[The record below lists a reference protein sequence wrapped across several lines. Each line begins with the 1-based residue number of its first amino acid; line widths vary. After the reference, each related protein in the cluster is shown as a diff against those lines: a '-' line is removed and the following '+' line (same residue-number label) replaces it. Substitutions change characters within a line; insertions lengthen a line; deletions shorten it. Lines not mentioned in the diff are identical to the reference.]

1 MRAFGFALVV
11 IGIVV
16 IWLSVQGKMGA
27 AFSALITGQVPTTSS
42 SAGSS
47 GSAPPNPGSPT
58 SAGQGTGYAPG
69 AWGPT
74 N

>member
-16 IWLSVQGKMGA
+16 IWLSVQGKLGA
-27 AFSALITGQVPTTSS
+27 AFSALITGQATTTSS
-42 SAGSS
+42 STSS
-47 GSAPPNPGSPT
+47 SNSVPPDPGSPT
-58 SAGQGTGYAPG
+58 SASQGTGYAPG
-69 AWGPT
+69 EWGPT